1 LHKWPILTLT
11 MLDHS
16 FADVT
21 SSIHFFFLVIGL
33 HLAGMYQGVNF
44 VLFSLE
50 WLVYLILVQKIK
62 QIGTY
67 FILFRILACCGNF
80 TQILVGMFRF
90 HYEKILLFS
99 LLAFFLKKKSMY
111 GSSLYFFSS
120 TCHLIFPAPTNS
132 SFLKYQPL

>member
-1 LHKWPILTLT
+1 MHKWPILTLT

-67 FILFRILACCGNF
+67 FILLRILACCGNF

-99 LLAFFLKKKSMY
+99 LLAFFFLKKIY
-111 GSSLYFFSS
+111 VWLISLFFFQA
-120 TCHLIFPAPTNS
+120 LAI
-132 SFLKYQPL
+132 